1 MTRPTDEIEEW
12 AVGNYPAGSF
22 DWSATPRRDD
32 AALDAFT
39 SGGHT
44 PGETDPTPAEVEN
57 ARVERYRK
65 WIQWAVQ
72 LAIGLHSGIAAE
84 ATHTVV
90 GTETLT
96 TDLHCE
102 TLIVPAGTVLNTA
115 GFVVFARTRIE
126 VAATG
131 AIRRNGNAGAASV
144 GGAGGAGGA
153 ALANGTVGGSGA
165 GGDGADGGAGAG
177 DAGTGQNPSAAASGS
192 GGDGG
197 DGDLGTAGGAGGAA
211 TTSTAANGGPN
222 IVGRIANAI
231 AGRNLAPAILLGGPG
246 GGGGGNGGGGAGGGG
261 GSGGGVM
268 VLVSPEI
275 ENNGTIEAL
284 GGAGGNAA
292 VQAEPGGGGGG
303 GMGGAIVAVTG
314 WRHGTGTW
322 SVAGGAGG
330 TGGGG
335 AAETGETGDAGRIV
349 YIDAGSV

>member
-1 MTRPTDEIEEW
+1 MPRPLNEIEEW
-12 AVGNYPAGSF
+12 AVGNFAAGAET
-22 DWSATPRRDD
+22 WSAEPRRDD
-32 AALDAFT
+32 VALDAFT
-39 SGGHT
+39 GSGHT
-44 PGETDPTPAEVEN
+44 PGEDDPTPAEVEN
-57 ARVERYRK
+57 ARIERYRK

-72 LAIGLHSGIAAE
+72 LAVGLHAGE
-84 ATHTVV
+84 ATDGAHTVV

-96 TDLHCE
+96 TDLHCS
-102 TLIVPAGTVLNTA
+102 TLTVPAGTVLNTA
-115 GFVVFARTRIE
+115 GFVVFARTKIL

-131 AIRRNGNAGAASV
+131 EIRRNGNPGAASV

-165 GGDGADGGAGAG
+165 GGAGSNGGAGDGA
-177 DAGTGQNPSAAASGS
+177 AGTGQNPSVAASGA

-197 DGDLGTAGGAGGAA
+197 DGDFGTLGGAGGVA

-222 IVGRIANAI
+222 IACRLANAI
-231 AGRNLAPAILLGGPG
+231 AGRNLAPAILLGGSG

-268 VLVSPEI
+268 ALVSPEI
-275 ENNGTIEAL
+275 ENLGTIEAE
-284 GGAGGNAA
+284 GGVGGNAA

-303 GMGGAIVAVTG
+303 GQGGAILVVTA
-314 WRHGTGTW
+314 WRHGAGTW

-335 AAETGETGDAGRIV
+335 AAEVGETGDAGRIV
-349 YIDAGSV
+349 YIDAESV